1 MTGTVPHDSDGP
13 AVNAADLRR
22 LIGPQVVCVRGPS
35 RSGKT
40 TMCQLLIGA
49 LAERGVKAAYLK
61 RTHHLLDLPEK
72 SSGRIWANGPA
83 AMVLR
88 ATDRLQVTLPP
99 GDGTAADLLAH
110 VPGAADIV
118 LLETHE
124 PEPYPTI
131 LSRLL
136 DPTQAAP
143 VIGSWD
149 IETIEAAAASFV
161 PSLLALL
168 PADRDLDRHLRSA
181 LGFHGGHGCPGV
193 VLGTRLALLAGQELG
208 LELPDRQKRL
218 SVAVESDRCAADA
231 IQAVTGCRVG
241 KRTFRVIDHG
251 KLAARFLDTA
261 TGRAIRVAARTGTR
275 AIAEG
280 RYPDMDGPE
289 AQLRAYIELPPET
302 LFAVAPVAWEQN
314 EFDLPGKPRRRVEC
328 ASCGEEVID
337 GRDVPGPDGPLCR
350 LCAGL
355 E

>member
-1 MTGTVPHDSDGP
+1 MTGTVPHDSDGL
-13 AVNAADLRR
+13 AVNAAALRR

-40 TMCQLLIGA
+40 TMCQLLIAA
-49 LAERGVKAAYLK
+49 LAQRGVRAAYLK

-72 SSGRIWANGPA
+72 SSGRIWAHGPA

-99 GDGTAADLLAH
+99 GEGAAADLLAH
-110 VPGAADIV
+110 VPGDADIV

-136 DPTQAAP
+136 DPSQAAP

-149 IETIEAAAASFV
+149 LETIEDAAASFV
-161 PSLLALL
+161 PSLLALV
-168 PADRDLDRHLRSA
+168 PADRALDHSLRIA
-181 LGFHGGHGCPGV
+181 LEFHGGHGCPGV
-193 VLGTRLALLAGQELG
+193 VLGTRLALLAGDELG
-208 LELPDRQKRL
+208 LVLPDRQKRL

-231 IQAVTGCRVG
+231 IQAITGCRVG

-251 KLAARFLDTA
+251 KLAARFFDAA
-261 TGRAIRVAARTGTR
+261 TGRAIRVAALSGTR
-275 AIAEG
+275 VIAEQ
-280 RYPDMDGPE
+280 RYPGMDRHD

-302 LFAVAPVAWEQN
+302 LFSVAPVAWEQG
-314 EFDLPGKPRRRVEC
+314 EFDQPGKPQRRVEC
-328 ASCGEEVID
+328 AACGEEVID
-337 GRDVPGPDGPLCR
+337 ARDVPGPDGPLCR
-350 LCAGL
+350 PCAGL

>member
-1 MTGTVPHDSDGP
+1 MTGTVPHDSDGRVLDV
-13 AVNAADLRR
+13 ASLRR

-40 TMCQLLIGA
+40 TMCQLLTGA
-49 LAERGVKAAYLK
+49 LQTKGVKVAYLK

-72 SSGRIWANGPA
+72 SSGRIWSQGPA

-88 ATDRLQVTLPP
+88 ATDRLQVTLPS
-99 GDGTAADLLAH
+99 GEGTAKDLLAH
-110 VPGAADIV
+110 VPGDADLV

-136 DPTQAAP
+136 EPSEDAP

-149 IETIEAAAASFV
+149 LETIEAAAASFV

-168 PADRDLDRHLRSA
+168 PADRELDRQLRVA
-181 LGFHGGHGCPGV
+181 LAFHGGHGCPGV
-193 VLGTRLALLAGQELG
+193 VLGTRLALLAGVTLG
-208 LELPDRQKRL
+208 IDLPDRQKRL
-218 SVAVESDRCAADA
+218 TVAVETGRCAADA
-231 IQAVTGCRVG
+231 VQAVTGCRLG
-241 KRTFRVIDHG
+241 RRTFRVIDHG

-261 TGRAIRVAARTGTR
+261 TGRAIRIAARSGTR
-275 AIAEG
+275 AIAAE
-280 RYPDMDGPE
+280 RYPGMDSHA
-289 AQLRAYIELPPET
+289 AQLRTYLELPPEE
-302 LFAVAPVAWEQN
+302 LFSIAPIDWEPG
-314 EFDLPGKPRRRVEC
+314 EFDRPGKPQRRIEC

-350 LCAGL
+350 LCAEL
-355 E
+355 D

>member
-1 MTGTVPHDSDGP
+1 
-13 AVNAADLRR
+13 
-22 LIGPQVVCVRGPS
+22 
-35 RSGKT
+35 
-40 TMCQLLIGA
+40 MCQLLIGA
-49 LAERGVKAAYLK
+49 LAERGVRVAYLK

-72 SSGRIWANGPA
+72 SSGRIWANRPA

-99 GDGTAADLLAH
+99 GEGSPGDLLAH
-110 VPGAADIV
+110 VPGDADIV

-136 DPTQAAP
+136 DPSQEAP

-149 IETIEAAAASFV
+149 LETIEAAAVAFV

-168 PADRDLDRHLRSA
+168 PADRELDRYLRSA
-181 LGFHGGHGCPGV
+181 LEFHGGHGCPGV
-193 VLGTRLALLAGQELG
+193 VLGTRLALLGGQELE
-208 LELPDRQKRL
+208 LALPDRQKRL

-241 KRTFRVIDHG
+241 KRTFRAIDHG
-251 KLAARFLDTA
+251 KLAARFLDAA
-261 TGRAIRVAARTGTR
+261 TGRAIRVAARSGTR
-275 AIAEG
+275 AIAER
-280 RYPDMDGPE
+280 RYPGMDRHE

-302 LFAVAPVAWEQN
+302 LFSVAPIAWEPG
-314 EFDLPGKPRRRVEC
+314 EFDRPGKPQRRIEC
-328 ASCGEEVID
+328 AACGEEVID
-337 GRDVPGPDGPLCR
+337 SRDVPGPDGPLCR

>member
-1 MTGTVPHDSDGP
+1 MTGTVPHDSDGRV
-13 AVNAADLRR
+13 VNAADLRR

-72 SSGRIWANGPA
+72 SSGRIWANGPT

-99 GDGTAADLLAH
+99 GEGTAADLLAH
-110 VPGAADIV
+110 VPGDADIV

-136 DPTQAAP
+136 EPSQEAP

-149 IETIEAAAASFV
+149 LETIEAAAASFV

-168 PADRDLDRHLRSA
+168 PPDRELDRSLRIA
-181 LGFHGGHGCPGV
+181 LEFHGGHGCPGV
-193 VLGTRLALLAGQELG
+193 VLGTRLALLGGQELG
-208 LELPDRQKRL
+208 LPLPDRQKRL

-241 KRTFRVIDHG
+241 KRTCRVIDHG
-251 KLAARFLDTA
+251 KLAARFLDA
-261 TGRAIRVAARTGTR
+261 STGRAIRVAARSGTR
-275 AIAEG
+275 AIAEQ
-280 RYPDMDGPE
+280 RYPDMDRHD

-302 LFAVAPVAWEQN
+302 LFSVAPIAWEQG
-314 EFDLPGKPRRRVEC
+314 EFDLPGKPQRRIEC

-337 GRDVPGPDGPLCR
+337 ARDVPGPGGPLCR
-350 LCAGL
+350 LCASL